1 MESVLTFA
9 FNFNRSYLLPGSGTR
24 DVKLLATKSN
34 VFYSGQWMF
43 KIGWPNMGALNVEA
57 ADSFLQKEFNR
68 PLYFIVDQCKKQP
81 TRKIPAIC
89 PGARFSKVLVTFRA
103 RKAVLCL
110 LCLHLR

>member
-1 MESVLTFA
+1 MVKLFWYKVFVHGKFKLLSFQMDSVLTFA
-9 FNFNRSYLLPGSGTR
+9 FNFNRSYLLPGSGTK

-81 TRKIPAIC
+81 TR
-89 PGARFSKVLVTFRA
+89 
-103 RKAVLCL
+103 
-110 LCLHLR
+110 

>member
-1 MESVLTFA
+1 M
-9 FNFNRSYLLPGSGTR
+9 
-24 DVKLLATKSN
+24 KLLATKSN

-57 ADSFLQKEFNR
+57 ADSFLQKDLNR

-89 PGARFSKVLVTFRA
+89 PGAYNLVWVFGWVYIRDFKIVSKETDNRTCSF
-103 RKAVLCL
+103 L
-110 LCLHLR
+110 LQEKNSKLLICNRNIT